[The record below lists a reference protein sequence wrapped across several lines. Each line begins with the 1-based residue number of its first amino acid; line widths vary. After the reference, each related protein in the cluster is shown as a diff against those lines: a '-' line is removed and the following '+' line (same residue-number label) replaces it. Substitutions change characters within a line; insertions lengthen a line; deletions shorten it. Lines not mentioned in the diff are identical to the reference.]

1 MIEIIVYMARC
12 LIMLLATWTAVRI
25 VGKKTIAQ
33 MTSYELAG
41 ILLLTTAAA
50 EPLVFKVPSKATVG
64 AFTVALGTI
73 AIGWLSLKKGF
84 YNIDSKPGIVVVNGK
99 IDKKVLK
106 DNKMNLPFLL
116 SQLRIKGYSKV
127 SDVEFAIIE
136 PNGNISVIPKSQSRP
151 VKPTDLQL
159 DTKYEGLALPLVID
173 GEIQYANLKYANLD
187 TNWLNNEIKKGGAEK
202 VEQVFLAELDTQGKL
217 YIDLYSDKN
226 GQNPK
231 NY

>member
-1 MIEIIVYMARC
+1 MPSRQLYKPLLQKSFGKILINLFPNHKGVDSMIEIIVYMVRC
-12 LIMLLATWTAVRI
+12 LIMLLATWTAIRI

-84 YNIDSKPGIVVVNGK
+84 YNIDSKPGIVVVNGE

-116 SQLRIKGYSKV
+116 S
-127 SDVEFAIIE
+127 
-136 PNGNISVIPKSQSRP
+136 
-151 VKPTDLQL
+151 
-159 DTKYEGLALPLVID
+159 
-173 GEIQYANLKYANLD
+173 
-187 TNWLNNEIKKGGAEK
+187 
-202 VEQVFLAELDTQGKL
+202 
-217 YIDLYSDKN
+217 
-226 GQNPK
+226 
-231 NY
+231 